1 MSWAVVQD
9 NLAYLL
15 RGTVST
21 AALAAGVI
29 VLGTAAGLLI
39 GLVRFAPS
47 AVLRRAV
54 AAGVEVVRATPLLL
68 LLFFIFFGL
77 PAIGL
82 RIPTWPAAVLAM
94 SLWMMANT
102 SEVVRGAVQSIPPG
116 QTEAARSTGLTALQT
131 LRLVILP
138 QALRRMLAPYVGL
151 CTILVKD
158 TSLAAIIGVFELTRA
173 AQESIERTLH
183 PFELYLAA
191 ATLYFCLCFPLS
203 VVAAR
208 AERRLQR
215 P

>member
-1 MSWAVVQD
+1 VSWAVVAE
-9 NLAYLL
+9 NLPYLL
-15 RGTVST
+15 RGTVAT
-21 AALAAGVI
+21 AALSAGVI
-29 VLGTAAGLLI
+29 VLGTAAGLVM
-39 GLVRFAPS
+39 GLLRLLPS
-47 AVLRRAV
+47 AAARGV
-54 AAGVEVVRATPLLL
+54 ATAAVEVIRATPLLL

-82 RIPTWPAAVLAM
+82 RIPTGPAAILAM

-102 SEVVRGAVQSIPPG
+102 SEVVRGAVQSIPRG
-116 QTEAARSTGLTALQT
+116 QSEAARSTGLTTVQAL
-131 LRLVILP
+131 RYVILP
-138 QALRRMLAPYVGL
+138 QALRRMLPPFAGL

-183 PFELYLAA
+183 PFELYLTAA
-191 ATLYFCLCFPLS
+191 AIYFALCFPLS
-203 VVAAR
+203 LLAGR

>member
-1 MSWAVVQD
+1 MSWTVVQE
-9 NLAYLL
+9 NLGYLL
-15 RGTVST
+15 RGALST
-21 AALAAGVI
+21 AGLAVGVL
-29 VLGTAAGLLI
+29 VLGTAAGLVV
-39 GLVRFAPS
+39 GLFRFVPARVLGL
-47 AVLRRAV
+47 AVSLV
-54 AAGVEVVRATPLLL
+54 VEVVRATPLLL

-77 PAIGL
+77 PAIGI

-102 SEVVRGAVQSIPPG
+102 SEVVRGAVQSIPRG

-138 QALRRMLAPYVGL
+138 QALRRMLPPYVGL

-191 ATLYFCLCFPLS
+191 AAIYFGLCFPLS
-203 VVAAR
+203 VLADR

>member
-1 MSWAVVQD
+1 MSWAVVEE

-15 RGTVST
+15 RGTGAT
-21 AALAAGVI
+21 ALLSAGVV
-29 VLGTAAGLLI
+29 VLGTAAGLVV
-39 GLVRFAPS
+39 GLLRLVPAAPVRG
-47 AVLRRAV
+47 
-54 AAGVEVVRATPLLL
+54 AATVIVEVVRATPLLL

-77 PAIGL
+77 PAVGL
-82 RIPTWPAAVLAM
+82 RIPTWPAAVLAL

-102 SEVVRGAVQSIPPG
+102 SEVVRGAIQSIPRG

-131 LRLVILP
+131 MGYVLLP
-138 QALRRMLAPYVGL
+138 QALRRMLPPFVGL
-151 CTILVKD
+151 CTILIKD

-183 PFELYLAA
+183 PFELYLTAA
-191 ATLYFCLCFPLS
+191 AIYFCLCFPLS
-203 VVAAR
+203 ILADR

>member
-1 MSWAVVQD
+1 MSLAVVQE

-21 AALAAGVI
+21 AALAGGVI
-29 VLGTAAGLLI
+29 LLGTVAGLLV
-39 GLVRFAPS
+39 GLLRFVPS
-47 AVLRRAV
+47 APARAAV
-54 AAGVEVVRATPLLL
+54 TAIVEVVRATPLLL

-77 PAIGL
+77 PAVGL
-82 RIPTWPAAVLAM
+82 RIPTWPAAVLAL
-94 SLWMMANT
+94 SLWMTANT
-102 SEVVRGAVQSIPPG
+102 SEVVRGAVQSIPRG
-116 QTEAARSTGLTALQT
+116 QTEAARSTGLTTVQAL
-131 LRLVILP
+131 RFVILP
-138 QALRRMLAPYVGL
+138 QALRRMLPPFVGL

-183 PFELYLAA
+183 PFELYLTAA
-191 ATLYFCLCFPLS
+191 ALYFALCFPLS
-203 VVAAR
+203 LLAER